1 MRDDTIMAEDDVATW
16 QSRRALRWSI
26 ACVGLILLMLVGLVG
41 RVVQLKLQPDPQLAR
56 AAGDAT
62 SSRVELASRGDIVD
76 RCGRVL
82 ATSSVGF
89 KLFVDPMIV
98 DDTGTIAI
106 DLAGLLKVSP
116 VEIDKKIAA
125 RSHSRYVVID
135 DLLDDWQVD
144 AVRKAGL
151 KGVGLEPRL
160 VRHYLYPEIAAMLV
174 GDVGHDQAGRGGI
187 ELTHQ
192 NLLAPQHGRLTYLR
206 DAARQPLWI
215 QPAGYRPGDDGEP
228 VRLTIDLVIQGFA
241 MKRLQ
246 EAVKH
251 CNAGGGRIVIADCV
265 SGDILALGDV
275 LRSRKGWK
283 ENTSD
288 PIRAKAPALG
298 RNRCVTDPYE
308 PGSTF
313 KPFIW
318 AVATELGKAR
328 LDELLPT
335 PSPENAPHR
344 TRSGR
349 SIRDVH
355 YYGPVTWKTVL
366 IKSLNSGMAIIAERM
381 NGREMREAVARYG
394 FGVKTGCGA
403 SGESAG
409 IVTDEKNW
417 TSYSQVSV
425 AMGQEIA
432 VTPVQM
438 VRAFS
443 AFATDGLLPD
453 LRLTLPIEE
462 RGFAIEEQVVDP
474 ALPDAEGVMLR
485 PVAST
490 VLKTAGESGSAG
502 GWAGGWAGR
511 RVLSES
517 IARTAREAMREVI
530 TEGTGRLAQ
539 SEKYAL
545 FGKSGTAQLPRKDGK
560 GYYED
565 RYVASFIAGAP
576 LDEPRIIVLCV
587 IDDPDR
593 SIDHFGGKIAGPVVR
608 DLIDQTLTYLGV
620 PPELEAKAHAKT
632 ED

>member
-1 MRDDTIMAEDDVATW
+1 MLDDAIMTRDDAASW

-26 ACVGLILLMLVGLVG
+26 ASVGLMLLMLVGLIG
-41 RVVQLKLQPDPQLAR
+41 RVVQLKLDPDPQLAR

-62 SSRVELASRGDIVD
+62 SSRLELASRGDIVD

-82 ATSSVGF
+82 ATSSVGS
-89 KLFVDPMIV
+89 KLFVDPRIV
-98 DDTGTIAI
+98 ADAGTIAI

-116 VEIDKKIAA
+116 VEIDRKIAA
-125 RSHSRYVVID
+125 RPHSRYVVID

-160 VRHYLYPEIAAMLV
+160 VRHYLFPDIAAMLV
-174 GDVGHDQAGRGGI
+174 GDVGHDQAGRGGV

-192 NLLAPQHGRLTYLR
+192 ELLAPQHGRLTYLR
-206 DAARQPLWI
+206 DATRQPLWI
-215 QPAGYRPGDDGEP
+215 QPAGYQAGDDGEP

-246 EAVKH
+246 EAVKQ
-251 CNAGGGRIVIADCV
+251 CNAGGGRVVIADCV
-265 SGDILALGDV
+265 SGDILAMGDV

-288 PIRAKAPALG
+288 PLRAKVPALG

-344 TRSGR
+344 TRGGR

-366 IKSLNSGMAIIAERM
+366 VKSLNSGMAIIAERM
-381 NGREMREAVARYG
+381 NGREMREAVQRYG

-403 SGESAG
+403 AGESAG
-409 IVTDEKNW
+409 IVTDEKSW

-462 RGFAIEEQVVDP
+462 PGLANEGQAVDP
-474 ALPDAEGVMLR
+474 ALPEADGVVLR
-485 PVAST
+485 PAAAT
-490 VLKTAGESGSAG
+490 TLKTAGADSSAG
-502 GWAGGWAGR
+502 GSTGR

-517 IARTAREAMREVI
+517 IARTAREAMRDVI

-576 LDEPRIIVLCV
+576 LHDPRIVVLCV

-620 PPELEAKAHAKT
+620 PPELEPKEADTASSP
-632 ED
+632 